1 MKRPLWTRL
10 SAAALALLLTAAL
23 PAEAWAADQE
33 SAAAPA
39 EEAPFVETTP
49 VPPQSSPEAPAPAP
63 QPAPSAPQETQ
74 PGTSDVVI
82 NETNFPDDNFRAI
95 VQGLQGGDDGSFTP
109 DEIAVIK
116 KIECKNQSIK
126 SLKGIEHF
134 TNLTVLVCSGN
145 PLTSL
150 DVSKNKKLEW
160 LRCSETG
167 LTSLDLTAN
176 TELVGLECNKNPLT
190 GLDISQN
197 IKLDVLECQA
207 SQLRSLDV
215 SNNTALTDLKV
226 MNNQLT
232 TLDTSQN
239 TELLTLNCFGNSDLQ
254 IDVSKNTKLKYLNC
268 SRTFLD
274 NLDVTNNTAL
284 EYLSCYGGAL
294 TSLDVSKNPKLG
306 ILLCNSNWLTTLDV
320 SQNTALT
327 NLECQNNQL
336 TELDVSQNTALSTL
350 RCQENKLAFLNL
362 GNTQVTDPRNLSCHG
377 NGRSITCGTS
387 LNELNGFDP
396 SKASQIQGGSFDG
409 GKVNYTEDT
418 LTYTYDLGNGESES
432 FSMTRSAHNVTLV
445 TGKKPT
451 CAAEGWRDYYQCS
464 GCGKSFEDQD
474 GTKEITDLEAWKT
487 GKGKL
492 DKIPH
497 TTGEWMHNDT
507 QHWKVC
513 SVCNATTEQAP
524 HTYGDWETVTPPT
537 ETTEGLQR
545 HTCTVCGYVEESK
558 LPVIPPS
565 SGGGS
570 SGGGSSSGNS
580 VVTKPDGTTITTKPD
595 GTTITQKPDGT
606 TITTKKDPVTG
617 TVTEVTKRPD
627 GSTTTVETHK
637 DGTTTTTN
645 KTPTGTTGTV
655 TTDKNGNVTQAEG
668 HVSNKDV
675 EQSQKDDQP
684 VKLPVTVPVTPEGEN
699 APSIEIEVPKGSGS
713 VDVEIPVEKPTAGTV
728 AVVVKPDGAEV
739 PVKQFI
745 VTENSVILPLDGSA
759 VIKIVD
765 RSQHFVDVHGADHWA
780 KEYVDFVTARDLFQG
795 TSDNHFSPDI
805 SMTRGMLVAVLYRL
819 EDSPS
824 LPEENLGYPLSDVAS
839 DDWYSDAVYW
849 AAYHGIVS
857 GYHDGRFGPNDTIT
871 REQMA
876 VILYRYAQHKG
887 YDTADRAAL
896 DKFSDSEQVSAW
908 SADALSWANAEGLVN
923 GTSATTLTPKG
934 HAARA
939 QVAAILTRFCQRVV
953 E

>member
-1 MKRPLWTRL
+1 M
-10 SAAALALLLTAAL
+10 
-23 PAEAWAADQE
+23 
-33 SAAAPA
+33 
-39 EEAPFVETTP
+39 
-49 VPPQSSPEAPAPAP
+49 
-63 QPAPSAPQETQ
+63 
-74 PGTSDVVI
+74 
-82 NETNFPDDNFRAI
+82 
-95 VQGLQGGDDGSFTP
+95 
-109 DEIAVIK
+109 
-116 KIECKNQSIK
+116 
-126 SLKGIEHF
+126 
-134 TNLTVLVCSGN
+134 
-145 PLTSL
+145 
-150 DVSKNKKLEW
+150 
-160 LRCSETG
+160 
-167 LTSLDLTAN
+167 
-176 TELVGLECNKNPLT
+176 
-190 GLDISQN
+190 
-197 IKLDVLECQA
+197 
-207 SQLRSLDV
+207 
-215 SNNTALTDLKV
+215 
-226 MNNQLT
+226 
-232 TLDTSQN
+232 
-239 TELLTLNCFGNSDLQ
+239 
-254 IDVSKNTKLKYLNC
+254 
-268 SRTFLD
+268 
-274 NLDVTNNTAL
+274 
-284 EYLSCYGGAL
+284 
-294 TSLDVSKNPKLG
+294 
-306 ILLCNSNWLTTLDV
+306 
-320 SQNTALT
+320 
-327 NLECQNNQL
+327 
-336 TELDVSQNTALSTL
+336 
-350 RCQENKLAFLNL
+350 
-362 GNTQVTDPRNLSCHG
+362 
-377 NGRSITCGTS
+377 
-387 LNELNGFDP
+387 
-396 SKASQIQGGSFDG
+396 
-409 GKVNYTEDT
+409 
-418 LTYTYDLGNGESES
+418 
-432 FSMTRSAHNVTLV
+432 
-445 TGKKPT
+445 
-451 CAAEGWRDYYQCS
+451 
-464 GCGKSFEDQD
+464 
-474 GTKEITDLEAWKT
+474 
-487 GKGKL
+487 
-492 DKIPH
+492 
-497 TTGEWMHNDT
+497 
-507 QHWKVC
+507 
-513 SVCNATTEQAP
+513 
-524 HTYGDWETVTPPT
+524 
-537 ETTEGLQR
+537 
-545 HTCTVCGYVEESK
+545 
-558 LPVIPPS
+558 
-565 SGGGS
+565 
-570 SGGGSSSGNS
+570 
-580 VVTKPDGTTITTKPD
+580 
-595 GTTITQKPDGT
+595 
-606 TITTKKDPVTG
+606 
-617 TVTEVTKRPD
+617 
-627 GSTTTVETHK
+627 
-637 DGTTTTTN
+637 
-645 KTPTGTTGTV
+645 